1 MARFIDEAV
10 IHVRSGDGGN
20 GCVSFR
26 RERYVPRGG
35 PDGGD
40 GGRGGDVV
48 LVAASNITSL
58 LDFRYRRH
66 YRARR
71 GGHGKGKNMHG
82 ASAEPLVVPVPVGT
96 VVSDAATGEVLC
108 DLTHDG
114 QRFIAARGG
123 RGGKGNARFATS
135 TNQAPR
141 YAQPGQPGEERTL
154 RLVLKLL
161 ADVGIIGCP
170 NAGKSTLIRRISAA
184 RPEVADYPFT
194 TKVPTLGVVDWGG
207 RRFVAA
213 DIPGLVEGAHRGVGM
228 GTTFLRHIERTR
240 VLIHLLD
247 LSPYTGRDPREEFAK
262 TNAELDAYLP
272 GLSARPQVVAANKVD
287 LPEAR
292 ELYEEIR
299 PYFAERG
306 IDLLAV
312 SAATGEGTD
321 KLLSRTVLALERTAS
336 ETPAEVRAS
345 TGE

>member
-10 IHVRSGDGGN
+10 IHVRSGAGGN

-26 RERYVPRGG
+26 REKYVPRGG

-58 LDFRYRRH
+58 LDFRYKRH

-96 VVSDAATGEVLC
+96 VVTDAETGEVLC
-108 DLTHDG
+108 DLARDG
-114 QRFIAARGG
+114 QRFVAARGG
-123 RGGKGNARFATS
+123 RGGKGNAHFATS

-141 YAQPGQPGEERTL
+141 YAQPGEPGEERTL

-184 RPEVADYPFT
+184 RPKVADYPFT
-194 TKVPTLGVVDWGG
+194 TKAPSLGVVDWKGH
-207 RRFVAA
+207 RFVAA

-247 LSPYTGRDPREEFAK
+247 LSPYTGRDPRDDYTK
-262 TNAELDAYLP
+262 INAELDAYMP
-272 GLSARPQVVAANKVD
+272 GLASRPQVVAANKVD

-292 ELYEEIR
+292 EMYEEIR
-299 PYFAERG
+299 HDFAERG
-306 IDLLAV
+306 VELLAV
-312 SAATGEGTD
+312 SAATGEGID
-321 KLLSRTVLALERTAS
+321 ELLARTVLALDETAAD
-336 ETPAEVRAS
+336 TAGGLAHTAE
-345 TGE
+345 